1 MAITANYS
9 HQFMMEAL
17 RKEHDIESDALYI
30 ALMDTTFTFD
40 PDTHATWAD
49 CSADEIANGFGYST
63 AGELMTNV
71 AMTIDTTGNQV
82 DISADNITW
91 EASGGPIPT
100 TGSAIIYNATHSNST
115 VVMGIDFDA
124 DYDTP
129 DGKLFQINFSN
140 GLGALQNT

>member
-1 MAITANYS
+1 MAITAEYS

-17 RKEHDIESDALYI
+17 RKEHNIEADALYI
-30 ALMDTTFTFD
+30 ALMDTAFAFD

-49 CSADEIANGFGYST
+49 CSANEIAGGFGYST

-71 AMTIDTTGNQV
+71 AMTIDAVTNQV
-82 DISADNITW
+82 DIAADNITW
-91 EASGGPIPT
+91 TASGGPFPT
-100 TGSAIIYNATHSNST
+100 TGSAIIYNATHVNST

-129 DGKLFQINFSN
+129 DTKLFQINFSN
-140 GLGALQNT
+140 GLGALQNV